1 MLGRKASL
9 ASRAWQL
16 ILDPEYKDHDLLDK
30 EGQRQARQRITLLV
44 HRENLA
50 LQDVDRDGHCQY
62 HAFREAARN
71 AGHTVTDWSTDNL
84 RNTVVAGARGILGA
98 LGDAYAA
105 EVENEAAAGV
115 GVQNVGAAAWGDEG
129 SITVLARA
137 YLVRVRVLDERSG
150 YVTYY
155 GPAVP
160 QAGKR
165 TATLLR
171 RGNHYQWYRPP
182 GPAAA
187 VGAAVGVAGG
197 AVGAGVVGAAGSVG
211 AVGAGG
217 AGGAGIGAG
226 GRAAP
231 RPPVPIP
238 AAAGAAAGRAGGRGG
253 EPDAKERKL
262 QLDGGKLQ
270 LDDEILMVTLSDEE
284 EG

>member
-1 MLGRKASL
+1 MSPPELPRCAASGILFSCSIRQDTGPQEVPTAEALRQASL

-150 YVTYY
+150 YVDHY

-165 TATLLR
+165 GRQSRYPLR
-171 RGNHYQWYRPP
+171 
-182 GPAAA
+182 GP
-187 VGAAVGVAGG
+187 
-197 AVGAGVVGAAGSVG
+197 
-211 AVGAGG
+211 
-217 AGGAGIGAG
+217 
-226 GRAAP
+226 
-231 RPPVPIP
+231 
-238 AAAGAAAGRAGGRGG
+238 
-253 EPDAKERKL
+253 EHE
-262 QLDGGKLQ
+262 
-270 LDDEILMVTLSDEE
+270 
-284 EG
+284 